1 MRTNDD
7 DDGIDN
13 DGYCRCRCDKY
24 TSNPSMIDITV
35 MPCTRYIQ
43 PLFFTDLPCTCTA
56 LSLSLYIYIYLFF
69 VVSQFLIAF
78 LYYLYAYSS
87 SMYKKNGSSCGSI
100 FFLDQRRTGQNKMY
114 PKSRLDIEYHNY
126 NLRLLL

>member
-43 PLFFTDLPCTCTA
+43 PLFSTDLPCTCTA
-56 LSLSLYIYIYLFF
+56 LSLYIYIYIFVFCGFPVFNCLSVLSVRIFIVDVQKKWFF
-69 VVSQFLIAF
+69 VWIHFLFGSKTDRTKQDVS
-78 LYYLYAYSS
+78 
-87 SMYKKNGSSCGSI
+87 KK
-100 FFLDQRRTGQNKMY
+100 
-114 PKSRLDIEYHNY
+114 
-126 NLRLLL
+126 

>member
-56 LSLSLYIYIYLFF
+56 LSLSIYIYIC
-69 VVSQFLIAF
+69 FLWF
-78 LYYLYAYSS
+78 PS
-87 SMYKKNGSSCGSI
+87 
-100 FFLDQRRTGQNKMY
+100 F
-114 PKSRLDIEYHNY
+114 
-126 NLRLLL
+126 